1 LQRVSSFKEKL
12 KWGTVAEQHA
22 SLYRYIIDGRSL
34 SVAGISNSKSTDDNN
49 MNVASA
55 CNKESA

>member
-1 LQRVSSFKEKL
+1 MEKL

-22 SLYRYIIDGRSL
+22 YLYRYIIDGRSL
-34 SVAGISNSKSTDDNN
+34 LVASTSNSKSIDYNNNNN
-49 MNVASA
+49 MNVAST